1 MGGTESESARRS
13 GPRVSIIIIGFRS
26 ADRLRDCLASIGA
39 TPPEVSHE
47 TVVVANGAT
56 PDVLALLDAA
66 EGIRVVHSE
75 VNRGFAG
82 GCNLGAASARGEL
95 LMLLND
101 DVEVLPGWL
110 DALVATADAHPDAGA
125 VGSRMLYTD
134 GTLHEAGSL
143 VWADGTTAAVGRG
156 LPGDTR
162 LWRHLRQVDY
172 CSAAALLVR
181 ASAWAAVG
189 GMDEGF
195 HPGYCEDLDLCL
207 AIQETG
213 ARVLYEPRSVVVH
226 HESSTFEAS
235 SRGFVQRRSRARLVA
250 KWAERLTSH
259 EADPTHPG
267 AFERAVHVARGF
279 PRRVLV
285 AAATLDAADWL
296 RALAGGID
304 LGRHAVVVCSSE
316 PPRED
321 LGAALNGVGVEFVDE
336 PLERHIARPWALYD
350 AVVLGP
356 GTEGRRSALDR
367 HQPQAA
373 VVEAA
378 GTPAPGWQDALS
390 AAMLGRSADQVRT
403 RAAGAGGW

>member
-1 MGGTESESARRS
+1 MGGTQSESARSS
-13 GPRVSIIIIGFRS
+13 GPRVSIVIIGFRS
-26 ADRLRDCLASIGA
+26 ADRLRDCLVSIG
-39 TPPEVSHE
+39 TSPPEVSYE
-47 TVVVANGAT
+47 TVVVANGAS
-56 PDVLALLDAA
+56 PDVLSVLDAA

-82 GCNLGAASARGEL
+82 GCNLGAGAARGEF

-134 GTLHEAGSL
+134 GTLHEAGSV
-143 VWADGTTAAVGRG
+143 VWADGTTTAVGRG

-195 HPGYCEDLDLCL
+195 HPGYCEDLDLCF
-207 AIQETG
+207 AIREAG
-213 ARVLYEPRSVVVH
+213 GRVLYEPRSVVRH

-250 KWAERLTSH
+250 KWAERLTRH

-267 AFERAVHVARGF
+267 ALARAVHLARDF
-279 PRRVLV
+279 PRRILV
-285 AAATLDAADWL
+285 AAGTLDRADWL
-296 RALAGGID
+296 QALARGVD
-304 LGRHAVVVCSSE
+304 LRRHAVVICSAE
-316 PPRED
+316 PPDEEQA
-321 LGAALNGVGVEFVDE
+321 AALNGLGVEFAQE
-336 PLERHIARPWALYD
+336 SLERHVARPWALYD

-356 GTEGRRSALDR
+356 GTEGLRTMLDR
-367 HQPQAA
+367 RQPQAA
-373 VVEAA
+373 MVEAA
-378 GTPAPGWQDALS
+378 GTPASGWQDALT
-390 AAMLGRSADQVRT
+390 AAMLGRTADQVRS
-403 RAAGAGGW
+403 RAAGGGGL